1 MVKPLMEQNKYK
13 IELTETQCYVVMD
26 ALEEYFRIN
35 LNQWE
40 DLSRRLGSMNVHIS
54 KDNPNHDRIFDLYIQ
69 RKNIIHKILM
79 TVGNIVWPSGNV
91 EQNDDSKIAQ
101 DIWAVIR
108 HHLYINGD
116 KVNPWCVAADP
127 VFPIGPETLP
137 SMESADV
144 SGWHIPIVEALE
156 NVQRYHWGDVGM
168 KNVGSTQDL
177 YFEAYVKWR
186 DIQKIIDTYSAE
198 GERNGNQD

>member
-1 MVKPLMEQNKYK
+1 MRKYK

-54 KDNPNHDRIFDLYIQ
+54 KDNPNRDHIFDLYIQ
-69 RKNIIHKILM
+69 RKNIIQKILM
-79 TVGNIVWPSGNV
+79 AVGSIVWSSGNV

-108 HHLYINGD
+108 HRLYIDGD
-116 KVNPWCVAADP
+116 EVDPWCTAATP
-127 VFPIGPETLP
+127 VFQIGPEQLP
-137 SMESADV
+137 NVESADA
-144 SGWHIPIVEALE
+144 SCWHIPIVEALE
-156 NVQRYHWGDVGM
+156 NVQRYHWGNVGM
-168 KNVGSTQDL
+168 KNSSSTQDQH
-177 YFEAYVKWR
+177 FEPYVKWF
-186 DIQKIIDTYSAE
+186 DIQKIIDMYSAK
-198 GERNGNQD
+198 GEQNGNQD

>member
-1 MVKPLMEQNKYK
+1 MNQRKYK

-35 LNQWE
+35 LNQWD

-54 KDNPNHDRIFDLYIQ
+54 KDNPNRDHIFNLYIQ
-69 RKNIIHKILM
+69 RKNIIQKILM
-79 TVGNIVWPSGNV
+79 AVGSIVWSSGNV

-116 KVNPWCVAADP
+116 EVNPWCAAADP

-144 SGWHIPIVEALE
+144 SNGHIPIVEALE
-156 NVQRYHWGDVGM
+156 NVQWYHCGGAGVENG
-168 KNVGSTQDL
+168 GSSQDPR
-177 YFEAYVKWR
+177 FEPYVKWS
-186 DIQKIIDTYSAE
+186 DIQKIIDMYSAK
-198 GERNGNQD
+198 GEQNGNQD

>member
-1 MVKPLMEQNKYK
+1 MGKYK
-13 IELTETQCYVVMD
+13 IELTERQCEVVMA

-40 DLSRRLGSMNVHIS
+40 DLSCRLARMNTDFS
-54 KDNPNHDRIFDLYIQ
+54 RDNPNHDRVFDLYIQ
-69 RKNIIHKILM
+69 RRNIIHKILM
-79 TVGNIVWPSGNV
+79 AVGSIVWSSGNV

-108 HHLYINGD
+108 HRLYINGD
-116 KVNPWCVAADP
+116 VVNPWCVAADP
-127 VFPIGPETLP
+127 VLQVGPETLP

-144 SGWHIPIVEALE
+144 SDLHIPIVEALE
-156 NVQRYHWGDVGM
+156 NVQWYHCGGAGM
-168 KNVGSTQDL
+168 ENGGSTQDPR
-177 YFEAYVKWR
+177 FEAYVKWS

-198 GERNGNQD
+198 GEQNGNQD